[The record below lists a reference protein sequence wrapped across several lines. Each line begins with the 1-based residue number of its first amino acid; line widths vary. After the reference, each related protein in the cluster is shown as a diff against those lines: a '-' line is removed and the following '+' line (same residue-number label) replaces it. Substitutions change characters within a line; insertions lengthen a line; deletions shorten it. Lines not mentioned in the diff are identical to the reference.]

1 MSLSTWQEDLEKV
14 LNRYYKEKATTA
26 CVVAMYSSIRT
37 SYRMIAGK
45 DDAITRAGVLQMLV
59 DLTYGLDYNPF
70 FMAYAARIKP
80 VFYTAV
86 NSYIDS
92 LVYMDEDAGIP
103 DSASSAKIELRHK
116 VISCK
121 NAIHE
126 LATFALLCEQGGGN
140 YRSMSRSMRDDLI
153 NIEDKLD

>member
-1 MSLSTWQEDLEKV
+1 MITLTWQEELEKV

-26 CVVAMYSSIRT
+26 CVMAMYSSIRT

-45 DDAITRAGVLQMLV
+45 DDPLTRAGVLQMLV
-59 DLTYGLDYNPF
+59 DLTYGLHFNPF
-70 FMAYAARIKP
+70 YMAYSSRINP
-80 VFYTAV
+80 VFYIAV
-86 NSYIDS
+86 NAYIDS
-92 LVYMDEDAGIP
+92 LVYMDEDSGVP
-103 DSASSAKIELRHK
+103 DSAMTAKIELRHK

-126 LATFALLCEQGGGN
+126 LALFCLMCEQGGGN
-140 YRSMSRSMRDDLI
+140 YRSLSRQMRDDLI